1 MGTCVEIAVDDSGAI
16 TVGLCDGPSDASQT
30 QPAKSIGDALAMAR
44 HLLMQPQQSSDQT
57 SSGTPNGAGGGT
69 GPDAAGTTVSST
81 ADAASGTGSN
91 GEAGSGDAKALWDSL
106 AQMNVPQN

>member
-1 MGTCVEIAVDDSGAI
+1 MGTCVEISVDDSGAI
-16 TVGLCDGPSDASQT
+16 TVGLTDEPSDSSQG

-81 ADAASGTGSN
+81 ADAGSS